1 MIGLVRRLR
10 LRTRLLGAFGTV
22 CALLAVVTWI
32 GVYQAGQQQR
42 VTGQVG
48 MLQLLTRDVM
58 ELKFR
63 DADVSGWQVAYAW
76 DVPFLGGRAATA
88 DDSANRKGF
97 LDSAAALDREIAAVH
112 AGDLTPAEA
121 TLFDQIKQNFA
132 AFLEADKQVVE
143 LFRKESPQTTKQA
156 NAIIVG
162 PGYDAYYKVLDATSK
177 LIDSVR
183 TRSDAAQRQ
192 AQQLSG
198 RSRTLMLAGLLL
210 ALVVGVALALVI
222 TASVVRPVRRV
233 AAGLRTLADR
243 DLSAEL
249 ADGAGDELAEMGA
262 AFNAATGAVRGAL
275 AGVADRA
282 AMLTA
287 ASTELFAL
295 SERMDGQARSTS
307 SQAKLA
313 SGAAG
318 AVSGKVTTVASAAEE
333 MASSIEEIARSTT
346 AAVTVVGDAVSSAD
360 ATSSAVAELGV
371 ASAEIGQI
379 IKAITSIAEQTNL
392 LALNATIE
400 AARAGDAGKG
410 FAVVASEV
418 KDLAQETARA
428 SEDIVSKID
437 LIQVTTQRAT
447 EAISQI
453 SGVVRQISEIQ
464 DTIAAAVQEQSATTG
479 EINRNVSELAT
490 GSQQIA
496 DNIAGV
502 ADVAAGTSADAG
514 TTQQAAAS
522 LAAMANELRELVG
535 SFRY

>member
-32 GVYQAGQQQR
+32 GIYQAGQQQR
-42 VTGQVG
+42 VTRQVG

-97 LDSAAALDREIAAVH
+97 LDSAAALDREIGAVH

-121 TLFDQIKQNFA
+121 TLFDQIRRNFA
-132 AFLEADKQVVE
+132 AFLDADKQVVE
-143 LFRKESPQTTKQA
+143 LFRQESPQTTKQA

-162 PGYDAYYKVLDATSK
+162 PGYDAYYKVLDATNK
-177 LIDSVR
+177 LIDSVK
-183 TRSDAAQRQ
+183 TRSDTAQRQ
-192 AQQLSG
+192 AQQLNG

-249 ADGAGDELAEMGA
+249 ADGAGDELAEMAA

-275 AGVADRA
+275 AGVNDRA
-282 AMLTA
+282 ATLTA

-318 AVSGKVTTVASAAEE
+318 AVSDKVTTVASAAEE
-333 MASSIEEIARSTT
+333 MTSSIEEIARSTT

-437 LIQVTTQRAT
+437 SIQVTTQRAT
-447 EAISQI
+447 EAIGQI
-453 SGVVRQISEIQ
+453 SGVVRQISQIQ

-502 ADVAAGTSADAG
+502 AEVAAGTSADAG

-522 LAAMANELRELVG
+522 LAGMANQLRELVG